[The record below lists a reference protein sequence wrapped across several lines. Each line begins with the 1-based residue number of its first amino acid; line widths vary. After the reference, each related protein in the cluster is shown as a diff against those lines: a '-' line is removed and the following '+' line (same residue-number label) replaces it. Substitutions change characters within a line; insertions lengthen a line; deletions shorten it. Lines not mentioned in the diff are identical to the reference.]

1 MLILCRSLQRRVID
15 FFKCL
20 FISVLGIL
28 TIVNKT
34 QYVVVM
40 SLQLN
45 NILNFVDNKNE
56 FKVLVRLD
64 FVILHKKL
72 ENDRLTLYIV
82 YDKIVDVEI

>member
-1 MLILCRSLQRRVID
+1 MID

-64 FVILHKKL
+64 FVILHKK
-72 ENDRLTLYIV
+72 IG
-82 YDKIVDVEI
+82 K

>member
-1 MLILCRSLQRRVID
+1 MID

-72 ENDRLTLYIV
+72 GNDRLTLYIV

>member
-64 FVILHKKL
+64 FVILHKKI

>member
-1 MLILCRSLQRRVID
+1 MID

-40 SLQLN
+40 SLQLI

-64 FVILHKKL
+64 FVILHKKI
-72 ENDRLTLYIV
+72 E
-82 YDKIVDVEI
+82 K

>member
-1 MLILCRSLQRRVID
+1 MID